1 MCAVWKLNQRIS
13 KMKRKANA
21 ELRRFDSES
30 PGFHDEVVK
39 RMIPLGKEL
48 LKVQDLIEMHYSQK
62 LCDEARRLD
71 VETPDHIDDDQG
83 MRRRLE
89 TTPEGGDIAFTPQ
102 GLSRLRKLID
112 AAKARR
118 VAVKTLS

>member
-1 MCAVWKLNQRIS
+1 MFAVWKLNHRIS

-71 VETPDHIDDDQG
+71 VETPDNIDHDQG
-83 MRRRLE
+83 ILLPVE
-89 TTPEGGDIAFTPQ
+89 TTPQSSYMPLTPN
-102 GLSRLRKLID
+102 SR
-112 AAKARR
+112 
-118 VAVKTLS
+118 T